1 MDFTRPRTA
10 INRRKATYED
20 SELTRNS
27 LTSLIRRIHDSG
39 EKQRTAWGKSSYLK
53 SMLRNRAMG
62 ESCLS
67 LSPNQSTRTPS
78 AETGCK
84 SAFQKATVDESVDC
98 AVEYFHAGRFLTRT
112 S

>member
-1 MDFTRPRTA
+1 M
-10 INRRKATYED
+10 
-20 SELTRNS
+20 
-27 LTSLIRRIHDSG
+27 
-39 EKQRTAWGKSSYLK
+39 SSYLK
-53 SMLRNRAMG
+53 SMLRKSGHGRKLFVAVAEPIDSN
-62 ESCLS
+62 
-67 LSPNQSTRTPS
+67 PS